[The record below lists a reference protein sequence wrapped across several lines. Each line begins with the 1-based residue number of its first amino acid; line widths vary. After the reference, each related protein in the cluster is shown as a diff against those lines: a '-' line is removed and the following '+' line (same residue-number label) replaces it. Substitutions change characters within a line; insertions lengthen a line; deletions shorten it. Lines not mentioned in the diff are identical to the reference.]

1 MMQTEQKE
9 LEKLKHSST
18 EMQLVTLLQL
28 LRKIKCDMP
37 DYVTAN
43 YFRDPRAIFPMY

>member
-28 LRKIKCDMP
+28 LRKIKRNMP

>member
-28 LRKIKCDMP
+28 LRKIKRNMS

-43 YFRDPRAIFPMY
+43 YFRDPRTIFPMY